1 MKTRIKLT
9 QADKDHIIK
18 QITTKLSFRPDVAFA
33 YLHGSATGE
42 QLIGDIDIAIYFK
55 HNVTQDQQ
63 NDITLSLSMEL
74 SHELGLPV
82 DVQPLNQTTV
92 GFRFHVTEGR
102 VLFSCDEDF
111 RAEFVVSTWQE
122 YHDFKPL
129 MEQNLR
135 DLLDL

>member
-1 MKTRIKLT
+1 MKTRINLSQTEKE
-9 QADKDHIIK
+9 HIIN
-18 QITTKLSFRPDVAFA
+18 QITTKLSSLSDIIFA
-33 YLHGSATGE
+33 YLYGSAIGD

-55 HNVTQDQQ
+55 HNITQDQQ
-63 NDITLSLSMEL
+63 YDITLSLTMEL
-74 SHELGLPV
+74 SHELGLPI
-82 DVQPLNQTTV
+82 DVRPLNQTAV

-102 VLFSCDEDF
+102 VLLSSDEDF
-111 RAEFVVSTWQE
+111 HTEFVVATWQE